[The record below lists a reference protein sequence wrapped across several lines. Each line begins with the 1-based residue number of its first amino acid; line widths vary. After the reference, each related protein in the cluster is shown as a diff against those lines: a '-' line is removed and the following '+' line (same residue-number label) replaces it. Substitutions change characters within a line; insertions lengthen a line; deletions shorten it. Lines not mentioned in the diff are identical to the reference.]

1 MADDLKQKMIGTL
14 AWTTIDRFGQQIIQ
28 FVIGIVLARLLS
40 PAEYTLIALVMI
52 FVALSNTLV
61 DGGFGQALVRKL
73 DANDTDFST
82 VFYFNVFVSV
92 CLYLLLY
99 FLAPL
104 IADFY
109 NQPKL
114 VEVARVVFIAIL
126 VNSLYLIPNVK
137 LIRKLDLKSNT
148 VVNIISVILSGIT
161 GIILAIKGMG
171 VWALVAQQVS
181 FQITRVIVISCFVRW
196 KPKFKFSFL
205 VLQNFFS
212 YGMNL
217 LGTTILNN
225 IFSYIYILVLGKFF
239 PKQEVGLY
247 YQANKLNETTNY
259 SFQVVLSSTYNV
271 FVKIQD
277 DTDRFLRV
285 FRELVR
291 RSSVIIFP
299 LLLLLIA
306 IANPLINVLLSAK
319 WAPAIPY
326 FQLLCLASL
335 SNPLYT
341 LIISALNARGKSKN
355 TFRIEFIKKALIIIS
370 VLVCLKYGIIALLI
384 GFSVANWLSALITI
398 FAIKREINHYWK
410 NQLKD
415 ILPSIFIGIVIA
427 IVSTLMSLIITNLY
441 FLLISQLFVSMI
453 VYITMVKLLLPEL
466 FSQALNFVQSNVF
479 KPILKYRYRNNL
491 EN

>member
-28 FVIGIVLARLLS
+28 FFITIVLARLL
-40 PAEYTLIALVMI
+40 PPTEYTLIALVMI

-61 DGGFGQALVRKL
+61 DGGFGQALVRKQ

-92 CLYLLLY
+92 CLYLLL
-99 FLAPL
+99 FFAAPL

-114 VEVARVVFIAIL
+114 VEVGRVVFIAIL
-126 VNSLYLIPNVK
+126 INSLYLIPNVK
-137 LIRKLDLKSNT
+137 LVRRLDFKSST
-148 VVNIISVILSGIT
+148 TVNIISVIMSGIT
-161 GIILAIKGMG
+161 GIFLAVKGMG
-171 VWALVAQQVS
+171 VWALVAQQIS
-181 FQITRVIVISCFVRW
+181 FQLSRVIVISFFVRW
-196 KPKFKFSFL
+196 RPKLKFSFM
-205 VLQNFFS
+205 VLKNFFS

-217 LGTTILNN
+217 LGAAILNN
-225 IFSYIYILVLGKFF
+225 IFNYIYILVLGKFF

-247 YQANKLNETTNY
+247 YQANKLNDTTNY
-259 SFQVVLSSTYNV
+259 SFQVVLGSTYNV

-277 DTDRFLRV
+277 DTERFLRV

-291 RSSVIIFP
+291 RSSIIIFP

-326 FQLLCLASL
+326 FQLLCFASL

-341 LIISALNARGKSKN
+341 LIISALNARGKSKS
-355 TFRIEFIKKALIIIS
+355 TFKIEFIKKALIVIS
-370 VLVCLKYGIIALLI
+370 VFACLKYGIIALLV
-384 GFSVANWLSALITI
+384 GFCVANWLSALITI
-398 FAIKREINHYWK
+398 FAIKKEINHYWK

-415 ILPSIFIGIVIA
+415 ILPSMFIGVVIA
-427 IVSTLMSLIITNLY
+427 LISILFSLVISNLY
-441 FLLISQLFVSMI
+441 LLLILQLFISTI
-453 VYITMVKLLLPEL
+453 VYVVMVKILMPEL
-466 FSQALNFVQSNVF
+466 FTQALNFIQSQIITTV
-479 KPILKYRYRNNL
+479 LKKNKGV
-491 EN
+491 